1 MLFNPSFQKI
11 GFIDKS
17 HGVEGSLKIHLLKDS
32 ISLSGMEFLFLDLK
46 GNKVPFKLEYVNGN
60 IIKLHGID
68 APEFL
73 VQLKNKGLY
82 TPLMEGVLEEEL
94 NDGIIGFQVQNQ
106 SGEFL
111 GLVKEIEDIPSNP
124 NLIIFR
130 EGKDIYFP
138 WNEDLVL
145 EINEKEK
152 KITYQVVEGLLDL

>member
-32 ISLSGMEFLFLDLK
+32 ISLSEMESLFLDLK

-60 IIKLHGID
+60 IIKLLGID

-82 TPLMEGVLEEEL
+82 TPLIEGELEEEL

-106 SGEFL
+106 SGEVL

-130 EGKDIYFP
+130 EGKDIYLP